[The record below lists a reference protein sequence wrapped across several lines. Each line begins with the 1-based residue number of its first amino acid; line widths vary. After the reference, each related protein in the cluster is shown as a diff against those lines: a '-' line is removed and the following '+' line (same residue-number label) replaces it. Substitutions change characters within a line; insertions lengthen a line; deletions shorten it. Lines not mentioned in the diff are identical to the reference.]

1 MQGSTPNDAGHG
13 MSGHE
18 LRLTHLTHGGGG
30 ASRLAPG
37 LLRRLLASVPAG
49 FVPPQLLAGG
59 EAGDD
64 AAVYRVE
71 GSQAIVAT
79 ADYFTPLVDDP
90 FDFGCIAATAAISR
104 VYAKGAT
111 PLFALPLVGMPVD
124 TLPLDIMAR
133 ILEGGAAAGRQ
144 AGIPVA
150 AGHPIDA
157 VEPIYG
163 LVAIGTVNPEHLR
176 RSTGARP
183 GDKLV
188 LGKPLGIGAYA
199 TALKRGHLSEADYR
213 ALLATATLAN
223 TPGPLLACLDGVHAM
238 TDVAGFG
245 LLGHLLQMCAA
256 GNIGAH
262 VDFGALPHLPRA
274 PELIAAGYV
283 AGASARN
290 WVSYGTEVRLAE
302 GVGQGGRALLTDPQ
316 TSGGLLVACAPE
328 AVTEVLSIFL
338 QQGFSQVATIGEFV
352 AGEAIVHVR

>member
-1 MQGSTPNDAGHG
+1 MPASTPNSPGHG
-13 MSGHE
+13 AGAQGV
-18 LRLTHLTHGGGG
+18 RLTRLTHGGGG

-37 LLRRLLASVPAG
+37 LLHRLLAAVPAA

-59 EAGDD
+59 AAGDD
-64 AAVYRVE
+64 AAVYRVD
-71 GSQAIVAT
+71 GGQAIVAA

-90 FDFGCIAATAAISR
+90 YDFGAIAATAAISR

-124 TLPLDIMAR
+124 TLPLEVMAR
-133 ILEGGAAAGRQ
+133 ILAGGAAAGSR

-163 LVAIGTVNPEHLR
+163 LVAIGAVNPEHLR
-176 RSTGARP
+176 KRSGARP

-199 TALKRGHLSEADYR
+199 TAHKREHLGDADYR

-245 LLGHLLQMCAA
+245 LLGSLLQMCTGSAL
-256 GNIGAH
+256 GAH
-262 VDFGALPHLPRA
+262 VDFTALPQLSRA
-274 PELIAAGYV
+274 SELIAAGFV

-290 WVSYGTEVRLAE
+290 WVSYGTQVRLAA
-302 GVGQGGRALLTDPQ
+302 GVEQVGRALLTDPQ
-316 TSGGLLVACAPE
+316 TSGGLLVACTQE

-352 AGEAIVHVR
+352 AGEAVVEVH

>member
-1 MQGSTPNDAGHG
+1 
-13 MSGHE
+13 
-18 LRLTHLTHGGGG
+18 
-30 ASRLAPG
+30 
-37 LLRRLLASVPAG
+37 LLAGVPAG
-49 FVPPQLLAGG
+49 CVPPQLLAGAQ
-59 EAGDD
+59 AGDD
-64 AAVYRVE
+64 AAVYRVD
-71 GSQAIVAT
+71 GGQAIVAA

-90 FDFGCIAATAAISR
+90 FDFGAIAATAAISR

-124 TLPLDIMAR
+124 TLPVEAMAR
-133 ILEGGAAAGRQ
+133 ILEGGAAAGSR

-163 LVAIGTVNPEHLR
+163 LVVIGTVNPEHLR
-176 RSTGARP
+176 KCSGARP
-183 GDKLV
+183 GDRLV

-199 TALKRGHLSEADYR
+199 TAHKRGHLGEADYR

-238 TDVAGFG
+238 SEVAGFG
-245 LLGHLLQMCAA
+245 LLGHLLPMCAA
-256 GNIGAH
+256 GDLGVHIEFA
-262 VDFGALPHLPRA
+262 ALPHLSRA
-274 PELIAAGYV
+274 SELIAAGFV

-290 WVSYGTEVRLAE
+290 WVSYGTGVRLAA
-302 GVGQGGRALLTDPQ
+302 GVGQVGRALLTDPQ

-352 AGEAIVHVR
+352 AGEAIVDVG